1 MARNTDKDRCE
12 TCVSKSEAPKKIWWI
27 VPGIIGGAVA
37 AIIFAYL
44 HVRFG
49 GMAPLRAGSVAATS
63 IVIFLVSYLI
73 LRRIRPH
80 ENPSSAAALLQSGV
94 VALPVFVLAFFGLA
108 YEIPEIADFTAMY
121 ILGSWLGT
129 AEAAERMQDVG

>member
-1 MARNTDKDRCE
+1 MAGNTDKNRCE
-12 TCVSKSEAPKKIWWI
+12 ACAAESEAPQKIWWV

-44 HVRFG
+44 HVHFG
-49 GMAPLRAGSVAATS
+49 GMAPVRAGSVAATS

-73 LRRIRPH
+73 LRRLRPH
-80 ENPSSAAALLQSGV
+80 ENPSSAAALLQSG
-94 VALPVFVLAFFGLA
+94 AIAIPVFVLAFFGLA

-129 AEAAERMQDVG
+129 AEAAERI